1 MTKGR
6 NKWWFSVTLFILL
19 HGKRSQAAVPVIT
32 YKVPD
37 GVTGKWYLMC
47 IPSHLSLNIYGAY
60 TLFSIVFDE
69 IFLLT
74 LSLLSG
80 PDVFLYKQ

>member
-1 MTKGR
+1 M
-6 NKWWFSVTLFILL
+6 
-19 HGKRSQAAVPVIT
+19 PVIT

-60 TLFSIVFDE
+60 SLFSIVFDE